1 MIADLIVLAVMALC
15 IFLGYKRGLIHVAV
29 RFLGFFVALIVS
41 LILYTPISNY
51 IIENTNVVAN
61 IQTVIQEK
69 IYHEDNQEQDVEEIE
84 ENGSLTESI
93 KQSVEN
99 YAEEIKTNSVEF
111 ISKKIAIIVVRVAT
125 WIGLFIA
132 VRIIMIFIKL
142 FASAIEELPVIKQFN
157 KARRNYIWNTR
168 RIFNYFNSTC
178 SY

>member
-41 LILYTPISNY
+41 LILYTPVSNF
-51 IIENTNVVAN
+51 IIENTNAVSN

-69 IYHEDNQEQDVEEIE
+69 IYHEDKEEQEIEEIE

-111 ISKKIAIIVVRVAT
+111 ISKEVAIIVVRVAT
-125 WIGLFIA
+125 WIGLFLA

-157 KARRNYIWNTR
+157 KARRNNIWYT
-168 RIFNYFNSTC
+168 
-178 SY
+178 